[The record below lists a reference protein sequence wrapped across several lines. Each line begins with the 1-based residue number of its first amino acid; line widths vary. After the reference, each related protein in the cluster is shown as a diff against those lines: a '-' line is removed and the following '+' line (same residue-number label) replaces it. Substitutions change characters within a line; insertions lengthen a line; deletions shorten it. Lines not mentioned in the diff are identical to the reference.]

1 MILEAARRGL
11 RRAGAL
17 WRLVLFLLLVNVAAA
32 AVLAV
37 PMALTL
43 RDDLT
48 NRAAADN
55 MLYGFDYPWWSAW
68 ADAHPRTGFSPEI
81 FGSGFA
87 FKNVD
92 LLLGGHLP
100 AGLFAEAEPEGA
112 SAGAG
117 GSGVDSTVLALG
129 AAYLLM
135 QVFLGGGI
143 LALVRAAQ
151 AEWTVRGLLHGCGFY
166 FGRLLRLAVV
176 VLVLD
181 GILFALYAPVSRW
194 ADAQAV
200 ESVSERTAMV
210 WMLGR
215 HLALL
220 LALMAVSM
228 VSAYARTLIVLE
240 ERSSAVLAL
249 LSAAA
254 LCLAHFWRTFG
265 HVLLMAA
272 LGLAGLAAWSVL
284 DAHWETTG
292 YKTQI
297 VTLVLLEALV
307 FLRIFLRVATAGG
320 QVALA
325 RQLTTPAAVTR

>member
-1 MILEAARRGL
+1 MIVDAARRGL
-11 RRAGAL
+11 RRAGSL
-17 WRLVLFLLLVNVAAA
+17 WGLVLFLLGVNLATA

-43 RDDLT
+43 RDDLSH
-48 NRAAADN
+48 RAAADN

-68 ADAHPRTGFSPEI
+68 ADAHPRTSFSPEI
-81 FGSGFA
+81 LGSGFA

-100 AGLFAEAEPEGA
+100 AGLFAEPEPEGA
-112 SAGAG
+112 TGDAL
-117 GSGVDSTVLALG
+117 GVEPAVLALG
-129 AAYLLM
+129 AAYLLV

-143 LALVRAAQ
+143 LALVRAPQ
-151 AEWTVRGLLHGCGFY
+151 ADWTVRGLLHGSGFY
-166 FGRLLRLAVV
+166 FGRLLRLAV
-176 VLVLD
+176 LVLLVD
-181 GILFALYAPVSRW
+181 AALFAAYAPLARW
-194 ADAQAV
+194 ADRQAV
-200 ESVSERTAMV
+200 ESVSERAAMV

-215 HLALL
+215 HLALF
-220 LALMAVSM
+220 LALLAVSM

-240 ERSSAVLAL
+240 ERASAVLAL

-254 LCLAHFWRTFG
+254 LCVTHFARTFG

-272 LGLAGLAAWSVL
+272 LGVAGLAAFSVL
-284 DAHWETTG
+284 DRYWPTTG

-297 VTLVLLEALV
+297 VTLLLLEGLV
-307 FLRIFLRVATAGG
+307 FLRLFLRVATVGG

-325 RQLTTPAAVTR
+325 RRLGGAPVLAS

>member
-1 MILEAARRGL
+1 MIVEAARRGL

-17 WRLVLFLLLVNVAAA
+17 WGLVLFLLLVNVAAA
-32 AVLAV
+32 AILAL
-37 PMALTL
+37 PMALRL
-43 RDDLT
+43 REDLT

-68 ADAHPRTGFSPEI
+68 ADAHPRTTFSPEI
-81 FGSGFA
+81 FGTGFA

-100 AGLFAEAEPEGA
+100 AGLFAGPEPEGA
-112 SAGAG
+112 TG
-117 GSGVDSTVLALG
+117 GPGGVDSTVLALG
-129 AAYLLM
+129 AAYLVV

-143 LALVRAAQ
+143 LALVRAPQ
-151 AEWTVRGLLHGCGFY
+151 AEWTVRGLLHGSGFY
-166 FGRLLRLAVV
+166 FGRLLRLALA

-181 GILFALYAPVSRW
+181 AILFALQAPVSRW
-194 ADAQAV
+194 ADAQAL
-200 ESVSERTAMV
+200 ESVSERAAMV

-240 ERSSAVLAL
+240 ERSSALLAL

-254 LCLAHFWRTFG
+254 LCLAHFARTFG

-284 DAHWETTG
+284 DAHWQTTG
-292 YKTQI
+292 YKTQV

-325 RQLTTPAAVTR
+325 RRLTAAPAVAS